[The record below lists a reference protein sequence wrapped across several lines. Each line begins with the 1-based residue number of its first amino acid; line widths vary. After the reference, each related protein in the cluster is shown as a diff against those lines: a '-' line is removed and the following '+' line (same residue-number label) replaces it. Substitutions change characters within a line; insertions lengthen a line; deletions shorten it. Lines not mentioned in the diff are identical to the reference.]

1 MLSLLRHL
9 RVVVF
14 IGVAAMVGGAAIRPA
29 DAGQLYAMGESP
41 ESPFF
46 GGPQFGIV
54 NPANG
59 SFTRVGSGTFANG
72 YYAMTFDPLTNSFYT
87 TNDPIGSGF
96 ASQVQQIDATT
107 GAITI
112 HQINDSPTS
121 SVLIGGLGIAAGPA
135 APVPEPPTLALFGV
149 GLAGLGLVLR
159 TRRVLRHPP
168 DLP

>member
-1 MLSLLRHL
+1 
-9 RVVVF
+9 
-14 IGVAAMVGGAAIRPA
+14 MVGGAAIRPA
-29 DAGQLYAMGESP
+29 DAGQLYGMGESP

-54 NPANG
+54 NPAGG
-59 SFTRVGSGTFANG
+59 SFTRVGSGTFDNG

-87 TNDPIGSGF
+87 TANPIDPGSF
-96 ASQVQQIDATT
+96 RSQIQQIDATT

-112 HQINDSPTS
+112 DQINDSPTS
-121 SVLIGGLGIAAGPA
+121 SVLIGGLGIATGPA
-135 APVPEPPTLALFGV
+135 APVPEPPMLALFGV

-159 TRRVLRHPP
+159 YAARLSARQPP